1 MSVPLLLQGL
11 ALVAWAAVAAGVA
24 WTVALAARGRR
35 PERAWASVGAGT
47 LAAALLT
54 LGAAGL
60 VFIEPTERGVLI
72 SALRPYSL
80 TQAPLAPGLHW
91 IVPVAERVRVYSIAS
106 RNYTLHFDPVGDQPG
121 PIRARTNDGQ
131 AVLFAAA
138 VLYAPDPNAVV
149 RLHVDW
155 QDRYQ
160 EVVVAPLLGSLL
172 REFASQY
179 GIEEI
184 VSTERATVE
193 RLMIEAMTEK
203 LAEHHLRLEEFVLH
217 DVRFSPEYAAAV
229 EQKQIAEQRALQ
241 AAIEVQQ
248 RVQEAEQARLRAQGQ
263 ADAAVIEAEGRARAT
278 VLQAEAEAESLRLLQ
293 AAIEQNPD
301 VLSFRYIEQLSPDT
315 TVIYLPGRAD
325 PAAPEADEP

>member
-1 MSVPLLLQGL
+1 L
-11 ALVAWAAVAAGVA
+11 ALVAWITVAAA
-24 WTVALAARGRR
+24 AALTITVTARGRR
-35 PERAWASVGAGT
+35 PERAWTGVGAGV
-47 LAAALLT
+47 LVAGLLS
-54 LGAAGL
+54 LGATGL

-72 SALRPYSL
+72 SALRPYTL
-80 TQAPLAPGLHW
+80 AQAPLGPGLHW
-91 IVPVAERVRVYSIAS
+91 IVPVAERVRLYSIAS
-106 RNYTLHFDPVGDQPG
+106 RNYTLHFDAVDDQPG

-131 AVLFAAA
+131 EVLFAAA
-138 VLYAPDPNAVV
+138 VLYAPDPDAVV
-149 RLHVDW
+149 QLHVNW
-155 QDRYQ
+155 QDRYPDL
-160 EVVVAPLLGSLL
+160 VVPPLLGSLL

-184 VSTERATVE
+184 VSTQRETVE
-193 RLMIEAMTEK
+193 RLMTEALAAK

-248 RVQEAEQARLRAQGQ
+248 RLQEAEQARLRAQGQ
-263 ADAAVIEAEGRARAT
+263 ADAAVIQAEGRARAT

-301 VLSFRYIEQLSPDT
+301 VLSFRYIEQLNPNT
-315 TVIYLPGRAD
+315 TVIYLPGSAD
-325 PAAPEADEP
+325 PSAPEAEEP